1 MPSDT
6 SSLFGRLAAPDAF
19 ALIGLNRPAETL
31 VGNRAGGA
39 YGLRLGYCEKVFSI
53 REEVDLVRN
62 FKTGRRF
69 PPRCNCQIY
78 H

>member
-6 SSLFGRLAAPDAF
+6 SALFGRLPAPDAF

-31 VGNRAGGA
+31 VGDRASGA
-39 YGLRLGYCEKVFSI
+39 HSFCLGDPEKIFSI
-53 REEVDLVRN
+53 REEIDLVRN